1 MDGND
6 KIVTLGNLSRY
17 NENIRSIIDLAVQK
31 LMSDIPTVP
40 TKVSAFENDSNY
52 VSSGVV
58 QQMIADTTANL
69 HIY

>member
-31 LMSDIPTVP
+31 LMEIW
-40 TKVSAFENDSNY
+40 
-52 VSSGVV
+52 
-58 QQMIADTTANL
+58 
-69 HIY
+69 H